1 MKPINTYFFLIL
13 VFISAVYTQTSAEN
27 LTITINANA
36 FQILPGEKGF
46 STIEMEDFGAV
57 STAGEPQM
65 PAKSF
70 MIAIPSGARVSNVQ
84 IAANNRTEIEGR
96 YKIQPVKPMLR
107 SSGDELS
114 YTSADYQKSR
124 QEWQENYDAVYSR
137 NALFPDKIGVY
148 TGQGQWRKYH
158 YVRVKFYPFQ
168 YNPRSDKLIHYSSC
182 TVSIDYE
189 MPVPGSKAWQES
201 RKMLSDNVLDD
212 IISKRIINFEAA
224 QGWYQPKYQ
233 KKNLNAQNQYNY
245 LIIVRDNTMRGAIVN
260 FKNWKEKLGFGVKVV
275 TLDSIFTH
283 VNGGDDPE
291 RIWNFLQQNYS
302 GENWG
307 IRYVL
312 LIGDIDVLPM
322 RFLCPNNNGWPY
334 SSDFY
339 YANLTQNWDVD
350 NDNRWGEPNDDNLD
364 ATPDVL
370 VGRIPSNSPMTVTSI
385 LNNYM
390 SFEQNTGAW
399 KRHALFSM
407 GVMDYNSSGKT
418 DCAVLGE
425 NHLKKTIFNPRGWT
439 YTTQYERDGIS
450 PSTFTST
457 EALSDNNFIGELGP
471 QKNGIVNAVAHGSP
485 GGMAGHVW
493 FQDINGDGQCNYS
506 RDANV
511 NEATYTWFSRI
522 DNIPANVQSVV
533 FLCGCSTGPLI
544 RADNTKLGSSL
555 QILRT
560 PMRSQ
565 GKTYIIN
572 GAPAVIASTAGSDY
586 RQNWS
591 KPQDGAAQ
599 SLNYYFFDEL
609 ITKDLPAG
617 DAFYNAT
624 VDFVTKHGWRRGVRV
639 FNYYGD
645 PSIGLKGI
653 DYRPGGTDV
662 VIHDS
667 TNWGFAADYDS
678 NGDMYVAVIATSN
691 NDPGHIQ
698 IYKSTD
704 HGSTWLKWNS
714 ITYRSPIFDVEVVV
728 GKWGSGEFGDN
739 RLLVFYSTSS
749 GTQHVSRFPLAGGA
763 AQDVLISSEGGQN
776 TIFRTTAARDPN
788 SKNFNVYFAY
798 ELFDSNSGNITTKV
812 ARSLNNGTSWQDWDS
827 FPGYSTPSIDAGV
840 NKNVYLAMRGQ
851 NLPYDVHIFRSTDAG
866 ENWSTNTN
874 ITQNF
879 GADSYGEPIVAASTD
894 PGAPTVWVAYPIW
907 KNSRH
912 DIHYTFSKNSGANWD
927 KDYVLAQNTGL
938 SNTVYMKGFNAS
950 PNQWMNVAFINT
962 FAKPQVYWRYSAG
975 TSPDAWST
983 PRIVNDFEAAGFTTQ
998 PPRLVYSPGA
1008 TGSGSGV
1015 VYAGKKKLY
1024 FTAPWLTLEY
1034 VFYDDK
1040 PLEKFNLKIITEE
1053 NKIRVNFK
1061 LKSARNVSVK
1071 IYSPLGELV
1080 KTLSDAQL
1088 SAGEHALHW
1097 DGRNNAGENVRQG
1110 NYFCVVKTA
1119 NESANKGFYWKNE
1132 VNEQSNA
1139 GISDFNWMEIGN
1151 LDNSFVVSDLVVE
1164 NLAIQYAATVTS
1176 IDANLNEGWVFRTEN
1191 GGESWDRLG
1200 GLEACWSLSCLHQI
1214 NEEVLLA
1221 GGLALTGEGPHGA
1234 IYRSENRG
1242 YDWGPVLWFPDGVV
1256 TDIIQTR
1263 DGHFYAATGWNGLI
1277 FKSEDG
1283 GHEWFPIAEFGERV
1297 HIYSL
1302 MQAANGDL
1310 FAGIVREGIEGQ
1322 ILFSEDGGAGWIV
1335 AEGLEGVTAVYDL
1348 LDTDDKMYAG
1358 VSGVDMGWVYQSETR
1373 GRTWG
1378 KTAELTNTEVRA
1390 VHCLLE
1396 YVPENSGIPILLAG
1410 TEMKHGPACT
1420 EVYAKQQNQSNWQ
1433 AFGGSLDMANAV
1445 YTLAKTPHKILAGTG
1460 FMYGNIYVYDIEWE
1474 TGVGNQENNLLPQT
1488 YDFTQ
1493 NYPNPFNPK
1502 TEIAYQL
1509 PETSDVEIM
1518 IYNLQGRKVATLVR
1532 KKQQAGYYKISWDGL
1547 NDKHQAISSGIYFC
1561 RMLAGEFV
1569 TVRRMILLK

>member
-1 MKPINTYFFLIL
+1 MKTVNHSFFIFLFIL
-13 VFISAVYTQTSAEN
+13 AIYTQTPAEN

-46 STIEMEDFGAV
+46 SAIEMEDFGAV
-57 STAGEPQM
+57 STAGKPQI
-65 PAKSF
+65 PVKSF
-70 MIAIPSGARVSNVQ
+70 MIAIPPGARVSHVQ
-84 IAANNRTEIEGR
+84 ITANHRTEIQGQ
-96 YKIQPVKPMLR
+96 YKIQPVKPMLQ
-107 SSGDELS
+107 SSDDELT

-124 QEWQENYDAVYSR
+124 QEWQENYDAVYSD
-137 NALFPDKIGVY
+137 NAPFPDQIGVY
-148 TGQGQWRKYH
+148 TNQGQWRKY
-158 YVRVKFYPFQ
+158 YYARIKFYPFQ
-168 YNPRSDKLIHYSSC
+168 YNPHSEKLIHYASC

-189 MPVPGSKAWQES
+189 MPVPGSKSWQES
-201 RKMLSDNVLDD
+201 RKMLSDHVLDD
-212 IISKRIINFEAA
+212 MISKRIINFEEA
-224 QGWYQPKYQ
+224 QAWYQPTYQ
-233 KKNLNAQNQYNY
+233 GKHLNAQNQYNY

-283 VNGGDDPE
+283 INGGDDPE

-334 SSDFY
+334 GSDFY

-390 SFEQNTGAW
+390 SFEQNTGVW

-407 GVMDYNSSGKT
+407 GIMDYNSSGKT

-425 NHLKKTIFNPRGWT
+425 NQLKKTIFDPRGWT
-439 YTTQYERDGIS
+439 YTTQYEKDGIS

-457 EALSDNNFIGELGP
+457 QALSDNNFIGELGP
-471 QKNGIVNAVAHGSP
+471 QKNGVVNAVAHGSP

-493 FQDINGDGQCNYS
+493 FQDINSDGQCNYS
-506 RDANV
+506 KDANV
-511 NEATYTWFSRI
+511 NEATYTWFGRI

-544 RADNTKLGSSL
+544 NSDNTKLGSSL

-560 PMRSQ
+560 PMRSL
-565 GKTYIIN
+565 GKTCILN

-609 ITKDLPAG
+609 ISKDLPAG

-624 VDFVTKHGWRRGVRV
+624 VDFVDKHGWKRGVRV

-653 DYRPGGTDV
+653 DYLPGGTDV

-678 NGDMYVAVIATSN
+678 NGDMYTAVITTSN

-704 HGSTWLKWNS
+704 HGGTWQKWNS
-714 ITYRSPIFDVEVVV
+714 ITSRSPIFDVEVIV
-728 GKWGSGEFGDN
+728 GKWGLGEFEDN
-739 RLLVFYSTSS
+739 RLLIFYSTSS
-749 GTQHVSRFPLAGGA
+749 GTQHVSRFPLVGGS
-763 AQDVLISSEGGQN
+763 AQNVLISSEGGQN
-776 TIFRTTAARDPN
+776 AVFRITAARDPN
-788 SKNFNVYFAY
+788 PASFNVYFAY
-798 ELFDSNSGNITTKV
+798 EVFDSNSGNVTTKA
-812 ARSLNNGTSWQDWDS
+812 ARSLNNGATWKDWDS

-840 NKNVYLAMRGQ
+840 NRHVYLAVRGQ
-851 NLPYDVHIFRSTDAG
+851 NLPYHVHIFGSTDAG

-874 ITQNF
+874 VTQNF
-879 GADSYGEPIVAASTD
+879 GAYSYGEPSVAASTD
-894 PGAPTVWVAYPIW
+894 PGAPTVWVAYPVW
-907 KNSRH
+907 NNTRY
-912 DIHYTFSKNSGANWD
+912 DIHYTFSKNGGTNWD
-927 KDYVLAQNTGL
+927 DDYVLAQNTGL
-938 SNTVYMKGFNAS
+938 SNTVYMKGYNAS
-950 PNQWMNVAFINT
+950 PNQWMNIAFINT

-975 TSPDAWST
+975 TTPDAWSV
-983 PRIVNDFEAAGFTTQ
+983 PRIVNDFEAAAFTSQ

-1008 TGSGSGV
+1008 AGTGSGV
-1015 VYAGKKKLY
+1015 VYAGTKKLY
-1024 FTAPWLTLEY
+1024 FTAPWLTSEMD
-1034 VFYDDK
+1034 FYNNQ
-1040 PLEKFNLKIITEE
+1040 PLEKLNLKIIAEE
-1053 NKIRVNFK
+1053 NTIRLNFE
-1061 LKSARNVSVK
+1061 LKSAQNVAAK
-1071 IYSPLGELV
+1071 IYSSLGEPV
-1080 KTLSDAQL
+1080 KTLNNAQL
-1088 SAGEHALHW
+1088 SAGEHTLHW
-1097 DGRNNAGENVRQG
+1097 DGRNNAGEIVQPG
-1110 NYFCVVKTA
+1110 NYFCVVKTK
-1119 NESANKGFYWKNE
+1119 NQSDHKGFYWKKK
-1132 VNEQSNA
+1132 VGEQSNA

-1151 LDNSFVVSDLVVE
+1151 LDNAFTVSDLVVE
-1164 NLAIQYAATVTS
+1164 NQEIQYAAAVVS
-1176 IDANLNEGWVFRTEN
+1176 VDASLNEGCVFRTEN
-1191 GGESWDRLG
+1191 GGESWNRLG
-1200 GLEACWSLSCLHQI
+1200 ELEACWSLNCLHQI

-1221 GGLALTGEGPHGA
+1221 GGLALTDEGPRGV
-1234 IYRSENRG
+1234 IYRTENRG
-1242 YDWGPVLWFPDGVV
+1242 QSWDPVLWFPDGVV
-1256 TDIIQTR
+1256 TNIIQTR
-1263 DGHFYAATGWNGLI
+1263 DGHLYAATGWNGLI
-1277 FKSEDG
+1277 FKSDDAG
-1283 GHEWFPIAEFGERV
+1283 NEWVPIAELGERI

-1302 MQAANGDL
+1302 MQDAQGDL
-1310 FAGIVREGIEGQ
+1310 FAGIVREGNEGQ
-1322 ILFSEDGGAGWIV
+1322 ILFSEDNGGEWTAAG
-1335 AEGLEGVTAVYDL
+1335 GLEGVTAVYDL
-1348 LDTDDKMYAG
+1348 LDAVDKMYAG
-1358 VSGVDMGWVYQSETR
+1358 VSGVDMGWVYQSTTR
-1373 GRTWG
+1373 GRTWST
-1378 KTAELTNTEVRA
+1378 TAELTNTEVQA

-1396 YVPENSGIPILLAG
+1396 YVPENGDIPVLLVG
-1410 TEMKHGPACT
+1410 TEMKRGPSYT
-1420 EVYAKQQNQSNWQ
+1420 EIYAKQQNQANWL
-1433 AFGGSLDMANAV
+1433 AFGGSIDMASAV

-1460 FMYGNIYVYDIEWE
+1460 FIYGNIYTYDIEQK
-1474 TGVGNQENNLLPQT
+1474 TGAGNQRNDLIPQT
-1488 YDFTQ
+1488 FDLAQ

-1509 PETSDVEIM
+1509 PEESDIEIN
-1518 IYNLQGRKVATLVR
+1518 IYNLQGQKVTALVH
-1532 KKQQAGYYKISWDGL
+1532 KKQPAGYYKISWDGL
-1547 NDKHQAISSGIYFC
+1547 NDKHQTITSGIYFY
-1561 RMLAGEFV
+1561 RMQAGEYV
-1569 TVRRMILLK
+1569 KVRRMILLK